1 MLAPR
6 VGRSPTFHRCN
17 AVDTSHQ
24 TGNRGEETR
33 AKKPSRKVRA
43 SLPSSS
49 TSPLH
54 GTNERTNES
63 TWSLLSAPYVHV
75 SHGMRVARYAA
86 RKQKPAERTR
96 CIYSSGSPHCS
107 PGPTDSAQT
116 RSFSV
121 PFGIDSTHFF
131 LLPPTTDPFSFSLS
145 PTVRATLSYARSPS
159 RSLLCHRDPSVPFLR
174 LFYPFVASRSR
185 LFLFFFSSSSFLS
198 LCSLETFLLPMFLS
212 FVIFSFSSFASLAIL
227 FFSRAKM
234 FPSAKGKWDARIKNR

>member
-33 AKKPSRKVRA
+33 AKKPSRKVRV
-43 SLPSSS
+43 SLS
-49 TSPLH
+49 SPLPA

-174 LFYPFVASRSR
+174 LFYPFVASRSQ
-185 LFLFFFSSSSFLS
+185 LFLFFFSFPLFARNIPSTCVSLFCDFFFFLLRFFGDSFLFSSKDVS
-198 LCSLETFLLPMFLS
+198 LCEGK
-212 FVIFSFSSFASLAIL
+212 VR
-227 FFSRAKM
+227 RAYQK
-234 FPSAKGKWDARIKNR
+234 SIIENE